1 MTEEVPDAMPSMSRS
16 DDRRFLHRYGGSC
29 DPLWLRAWR
38 CVNCGEVTEP
48 GIVMNRTAHRNWLR
62 RTVNDRTARI
72 FAVTS
77 GCR

>member
-1 MTEEVPDAMPSMSRS
+1 MRCHRCRGLMTVDSYIDM
-16 DDRRFLHRYGGSC
+16 GGSC
-29 DPLWLRAWR
+29 DPLWLRAWC

-62 RTVNDRTARI
+62 RTANDRTARI